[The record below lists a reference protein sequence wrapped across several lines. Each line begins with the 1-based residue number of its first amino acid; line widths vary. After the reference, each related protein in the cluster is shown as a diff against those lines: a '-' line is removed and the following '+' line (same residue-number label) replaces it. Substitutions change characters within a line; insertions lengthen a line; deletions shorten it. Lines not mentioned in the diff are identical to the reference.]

1 MADTR
6 AKSRKELGRL
16 FRGCRDLRTVAVNKI
31 IDPTWFKFFQD
42 EGWRSADDAFL
53 VLLRGYP
60 RIDDLMRART
70 VISDQQGAKEVVDA
84 LRDIQGRA
92 GQILELATSELGN
105 ARALEAE
112 LDRIGKEHVFND
124 SSVPSIECHD
134 QNEHREGVNFLDR
147 VIVECLPHSADANL
161 QKAKA
166 CNCWKDLPGLVGL
179 RLCLHAMRGC

>member
-1 MADTR
+1 
-6 AKSRKELGRL
+6 
-16 FRGCRDLRTVAVNKI
+16 
-31 IDPTWFKFFQD
+31 
-42 EGWRSADDAFL
+42 
-53 VLLRGYP
+53 
-60 RIDDLMRART
+60 MRART

-161 QKAKA
+161 QKAKSLQLA
-166 CNCWKDLPGLVGL
+166 GKTFLDLLVCVYVSMQCEMLNFFTRTKGWTPHVTL
-179 RLCLHAMRGC
+179 GRGFLFDPS